1 MAISHYLKKDNKE
14 IIIDAVIEMAP
25 KKYWEKKQEE
35 WTLYHQDGFHFINFY
50 FQPSKNSIALYDDE
64 MIEIISLFNDF
75 SLLQRPKPQVYHEEN
90 SIVLS
95 EKPVAEEYYEQSHS
109 LLYEAFEFF
118 SHVIEEGKED
128 DYDMFLTLKENMI
141 TFVTSIFEDEIYDPY
156 DPEMLMLSHSIR
168 KCIDKNDHDKL
179 YIITES
185 PSHEKVVR
193 QLIKNGYTLID
204 NQKTSIYGYIQ

>member
-1 MAISHYLKKDNKE
+1 MTISNYLKKDNKE
-14 IIIDAVIEMAP
+14 IIIDSVIEMAP
-25 KKYWEKKQEE
+25 EKYWGKKQEE
-35 WTLYHQDGFHFINFY
+35 WSLYHQDGFHFIDFY

-75 SLLQRPKPQVYHEEN
+75 SLIQRPKPQVYHEEN
-90 SIVLS
+90 PIVLS

-109 LLYEAFEFF
+109 LLYETFEFF

-128 DYDMFLTLKENMI
+128 DYDMFLTIKENMI

-156 DPEMLMLSHSIR
+156 DPEFLMLSHSIR
-168 KCIDKNDHDKL
+168 KYIDKSDHDKL

>member
-1 MAISHYLKKDNKE
+1 MTISHYLKKGNKE

-25 KKYWEKKQEE
+25 EKYWEKKQEE
-35 WTLYHQDGFHFINFY
+35 WELYHQDGFHFVNFY

-64 MIEIISLFNDF
+64 MIEIISLFNGF
-75 SLLQRPKPQVYHEEN
+75 SIMQRPQPQVDHEN
-90 SIVLS
+90 HSIILS

-109 LLYEAFEFF
+109 LLYETFEFF

-204 NQKTSIYGYIQ
+204 NQKTTVYGYIQ

>member
-1 MAISHYLKKDNKE
+1 MTISNYLKKDNKE

-25 KKYWEKKQEE
+25 EKYWGKKQEE
-35 WTLYHQDGFHFINFY
+35 WSLYHQDGFHFINFY

-75 SLLQRPKPQVYHEEN
+75 SLMQRPKPQVYHEEN
-90 SIVLS
+90 PIILS

-109 LLYEAFEFF
+109 LLYESFEFF

-168 KCIDKNDHDKL
+168 KCVDKSDHDKL

-193 QLIKNGYTLID
+193 QLIKNGYMLID

>member
-1 MAISHYLKKDNKE
+1 MTISHYLKKGNKE

-25 KKYWEKKQEE
+25 EKYWEKKQEE
-35 WTLYHQDGFHFINFY
+35 WELYHQDGFHFINFY

-75 SLLQRPKPQVYHEEN
+75 SLMQRPKPQVFHEEN
-90 SIVLS
+90 PIVLS

-109 LLYEAFEFF
+109 LLYETFEFF